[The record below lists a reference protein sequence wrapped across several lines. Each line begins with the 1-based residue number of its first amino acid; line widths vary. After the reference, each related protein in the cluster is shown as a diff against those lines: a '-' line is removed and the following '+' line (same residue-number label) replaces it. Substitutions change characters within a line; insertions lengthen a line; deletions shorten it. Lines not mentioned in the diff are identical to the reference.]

1 MKRPF
6 ESVTNEEKS
15 VDPSVSSSA
24 LTTRDPITPAIAEEF
39 SGIEQFRRGKTAVIA
54 VVALALFTDMVLY
67 DMIVPILP
75 TLLRKV
81 GRDESYVGIL
91 FAIYA
96 VGFLLATPL
105 FGIWS
110 DRTRTRKLPMI
121 LGQAGLALATVLF
134 ALANSFWLLVVARL
148 LQGVAAAVSWTLGLA
163 LLADA
168 VPEAEHGQAMGIVF
182 GFNTLGYFVGPLIGG
197 ILTQVVSI
205 QTPFIIGSIL
215 CVIDLIARALI
226 RPPPPAEV
234 RPNKRVT
241 IPRLLRCP
249 EVPLIGLVVT
259 CTSISFSA
267 VETLLSSY
275 LQRRFGQDVMR
286 VSFSMMAIIIPSV
299 VFSFLAGWWSDRVCR
314 YRLILLASCLYLPA
328 TPLLGAAPNLVLFL
342 LASVYFGATSSILQ
356 APTLPEMGAIVG
368 RMGGGSY
375 AQVYGILNICYSMG
389 MLVGPLVASLVNDR
403 WGFLVTM
410 SVVALPFILIIP
422 TFTILSIQ
430 SSRGTLGSCK
440 VEDAS
445 GGCPEGDRPREDSF
459 TVEKKDAA
467 LFSNISNTTDNN
479 V

>member
-6 ESVTNEEKS
+6 ESVTSEEKP
-15 VDPSVSSSA
+15 VDSSTSFVSTA
-24 LTTRDPITPAIAEEF
+24 EGPITLATAEV
-39 SGIEQFRRGKTAVIA
+39 SNIERFRRGKTAVVG

-81 GRDESYVGIL
+81 GRDESYVGLL

-96 VGFLLATPL
+96 VGFLLATPV

-110 DRTRTRKLPMI
+110 DKSRTRKLPMI

-148 LQGVAAAVSWTLGLA
+148 LQGMAAAVSWTLGLA

-197 ILTQVVSI
+197 ILTQVVNI

-215 CVIDLIARALI
+215 CVIDLVARALI
-226 RPPPPAEV
+226 KPPPPAEI

-267 VETLLSSY
+267 VETLLASY
-275 LQRRFGQDVMR
+275 LHRNFGQDVMR

-299 VFSFLAGWWSDRVCR
+299 IFSFLAGWWSDRICR

-389 MLVGPLVASLVNDR
+389 MLVGPLLASLLNNR
-403 WGFLVTM
+403 QGFLVTM
-410 SVVALPFILIIP
+410 TIVALPFLLIIP
-422 TFTILSIQ
+422 TFTVLSIQ
-430 SSRGTLGSCK
+430 SSRGTLKSCK
-440 VEDAS
+440 PADVSE
-445 GGCPEGDRPREDSF
+445 GCPDGDGSINDSVA
-459 TVEKKDAA
+459 VEKKDFA
-467 LFSNISNTTDNN
+467 LSRNVSNTTDNI